1 MRLRNKKIKVQ
12 HSIIDGLF
20 PLLQKIS
27 QLEIVKTIVPGRI
40 KPVSGNYPKLVLEY
54 TAPTD
59 SGIKCIAKS
68 SRSVQEVFIVTD
80 YVDDLL
86 SLLRT
91 HSLIS

>member
-12 HSIIDGLF
+12 HSIITDLF
-20 PLLQKIS
+20 PLLHKIS
-27 QLEIVKTIVPGRI
+27 QLDIVKTIVPGRI
-40 KPVSGNYPKLVLEY
+40 KPVAGNYPKIILEY

-80 YVDDLL
+80 FVEELL
-86 SLLRT
+86 GYLREEK
-91 HSLIS
+91 IIG